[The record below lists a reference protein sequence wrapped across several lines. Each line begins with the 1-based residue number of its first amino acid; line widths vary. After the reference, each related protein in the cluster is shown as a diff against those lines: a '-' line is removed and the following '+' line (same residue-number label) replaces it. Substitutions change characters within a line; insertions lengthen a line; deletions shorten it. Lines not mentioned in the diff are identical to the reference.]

1 MKTIIT
7 ESQYDSLFGR
17 ISNSLKRRI
26 SRDDLDIIGDLIW
39 KYAYE
44 FDDPTITNP
53 QEFVDIV
60 IDETMYDFITT
71 NKLADYSEDLHSK
84 LYDVW
89 LELTPIIKEQYEHQL
104 TVYYLTAISK
114 QMTMDQLEDIIK
126 KFK

>member
-17 ISNSLKRRI
+17 ISISLKRRI

-39 KYAYE
+39 KCVYE

-53 QEFVDIV
+53 QEFVDSV
-60 IDETMYDFITT
+60 INDTMYDFITT
-71 NKLADYSEDLHSK
+71 NKLDDYSENLHSK

-89 LELTPIIKEQYEHQL
+89 WELTPLIKEQYEL
-104 TVYYLTAISK
+104 ELIVYYLTAISK
-114 QMTMDQLEDIIK
+114 EMTMDQLEDIIK

>member
-1 MKTIIT
+1 METIIT

-17 ISNSLKRRI
+17 ISISLKRRI

-39 KYAYE
+39 KYVYE
-44 FDDPTITNP
+44 FNDPTITNP

-71 NKLADYSEDLHSK
+71 NKLDDYSENLHSK

-89 LELTPIIKEQYEHQL
+89 WELTPLIKEQYELEL

-114 QMTMDQLEDIIK
+114 EMTMDQLEDIIK

>member
-39 KYAYE
+39 KYVYE
-44 FDDPTITNP
+44 FNDPTITNP

-71 NKLADYSEDLHSK
+71 NKLDDYSENLHSK

-89 LELTPIIKEQYEHQL
+89 CELTPLIKEQYELEL

-114 QMTMDQLEDIIK
+114 EMTMDQLEDIIK